1 MTKKVRFSMSYFE
14 VCAKCGHVG
23 RNYYVEK
30 VFAVVAEDGSA
41 AARFTRNIP
50 RVKHH
55 QKDAIIYVN
64 EIDAD
69 RFNEI
74 CQINDAD
81 PYFKCTSIQDQ
92 RRLCPEITVLCE
104 HGEECRDRGEITGKR
119 FYDGKKA
126 IRNPKKYY
134 RFAGREERHSA

>member
-1 MTKKVRFSMSYFE
+1 MSMFE

-23 RNYYVEK
+23 RNNYVEK
-30 VFAVVAEDGSA
+30 VFAVVAKDAKTA
-41 AARFTRNIP
+41 AKITRQLP

-55 QKDAIIYVN
+55 QKDAIRYVN

-69 RFNEI
+69 RYWEIRNRNEE
-74 CQINDAD
+74 D
-81 PYFKCTSIQDQ
+81 PYFKCGSIQDQ
-92 RRLCPEITVLCE
+92 RRMCADITILPEPKAVE
-104 HGEECRDRGEITGKR
+104 YGRGSYEESLRKR

-134 RFAGREERHSA
+134 RSAAYDERYSA